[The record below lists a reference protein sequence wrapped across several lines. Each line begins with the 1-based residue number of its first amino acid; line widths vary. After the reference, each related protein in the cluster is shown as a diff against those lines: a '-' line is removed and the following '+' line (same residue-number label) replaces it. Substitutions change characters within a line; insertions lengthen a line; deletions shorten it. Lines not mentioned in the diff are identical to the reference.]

1 MGNSLTTQSI
11 NYGLA
16 IFFSGHDKTP
26 VSTRTRSSHLKR
38 PKIGKRFQDSEFS
51 SSQGEDEK
59 TPQTSP
65 TALVNK

>member
-1 MGNSLTTQSI
+1 MGNSLNTRSI

-16 IFFSGHDKTP
+16 VFSSGHNKTP

-65 TALVNK
+65 TASVNK